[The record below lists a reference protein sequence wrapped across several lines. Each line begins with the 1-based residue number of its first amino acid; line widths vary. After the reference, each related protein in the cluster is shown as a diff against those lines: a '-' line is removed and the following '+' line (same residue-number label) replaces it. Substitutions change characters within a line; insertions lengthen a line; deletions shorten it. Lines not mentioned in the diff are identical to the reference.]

1 MADTQVAIVG
11 CGLAGLN
18 AARLLHR
25 AGVDFRLLE
34 ARDRAGG
41 RIMTVDEAGRLTN
54 DGFDL
59 GPSWFW
65 PEMQPAIGELVA
77 ELALPAFAQF
87 NEGDMAFERNVRE
100 RALRVPGFQQEP
112 QSMRLVGGSAALVR
126 ALSNDL
132 PDDRLQF
139 RARVTAMRLS
149 ERCVELTVEHAEGR
163 RVTIKAEQVIAALPP
178 RLLEATF
185 KFEPALDS
193 QTIRLWRETP
203 TWMAPHAKVVAI
215 YDRRFW
221 RDAGMSGMAQSLVGP
236 MGEIH
241 DATTSSGRAA
251 LFGFVG
257 IPARQRVSLDQ
268 AAIVSAC
275 VEQFTRIFGQ
285 DAANPRATLYKDW
298 ASDPLSATPLDLIA
312 VGHPRDGIDS
322 WVGGAWQARLSLA
335 GSESSAVH
343 AGYLAG
349 AIYASWLAVARLTSG
364 VPASTST

>member
-1 MADTQVAIVG
+1 
-11 CGLAGLN
+11 
-18 AARLLHR
+18 
-25 AGVDFRLLE
+25 
-34 ARDRAGG
+34 
-41 RIMTVDEAGRLTN
+41 
-54 DGFDL
+54 
-59 GPSWFW
+59 
-65 PEMQPAIGELVA
+65 
-77 ELALPAFAQF
+77 
-87 NEGDMAFERNVRE
+87 
-100 RALRVPGFQQEP
+100 
-112 QSMRLVGGSAALVR
+112 MRLVGGSAALVR

-139 RARVTAMRLS
+139 GARVTAMRLF
-149 ERCVELTVEHAEGR
+149 ERCVELTVEHTEGR
-163 RVTIKAEQVIAALPP
+163 RSTIKAEQVIAALPP
-178 RLLEATF
+178 RLLEAKF

-193 QTIRLWRETP
+193 QSLQLWRETP

-215 YDRRFW
+215 YDRHFW

-241 DATTSSGRAA
+241 DATTSSGHAA

-257 IPARQRVSLDQ
+257 IPARQRVSLGQ

-285 DAANPRATLYKDW
+285 DAASPRATLYKDW
-298 ASDPLSATPLDLIA
+298 ASDPLSAAPLDLIA
-312 VGHPRDGIDS
+312 AGHPRDGIDS
-322 WVGGAWQARLSLA
+322 WVGGAWQSRLSLA

-349 AIYASWLAVARLTSG
+349 AIHASWLAVARLTSG